1 LAFHYRESNLKK
13 PHKINLKASLEN
25 LYKIRCF
32 IEQSGNDLGMG
43 PRALAEFK
51 IVVDEAVTNIILH
64 SDGGK
69 GNELEITIAPLDDA
83 IEIII
88 RDQAAP
94 FNSSAVVEPMLN
106 SPLGDRP
113 YGGMGLYLIRKLTD
127 NAEYSYIPD
136 QGNELRL
143 LKLGVIS

>member
-1 LAFHYRESNLKK
+1 
-13 PHKINLKASLEN
+13 
-25 LYKIRCF
+25 
-32 IEQSGNDLGMG
+32 MG

-106 SPLGDRP
+106 NPLEDRP

-143 LKLGVIS
+143 LKLSVIS